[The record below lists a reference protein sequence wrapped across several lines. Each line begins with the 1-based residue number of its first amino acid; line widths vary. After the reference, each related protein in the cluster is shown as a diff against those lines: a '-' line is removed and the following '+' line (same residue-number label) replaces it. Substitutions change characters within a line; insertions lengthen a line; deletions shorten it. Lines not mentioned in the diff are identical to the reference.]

1 MNKPY
6 SFPYGK
12 TTQTAVLPAT
22 CLSNCPYRSLPFF
35 IKLLFTISSHS
46 IRRNSSFLVQKKNF
60 FHRRTFALSH
70 LSRLYLPKAIVNIL
84 PQNSFVNL
92 LLLLF
97 LLLLFIIFS
106 WNFYSKFLLFSLIHF
121 SFSCIFSSIFFVRKH
136 ILKFVVT
143 YLFYFLWKNVNF
155 CEICT
160 LLSLFIYISSIYFY
174 HFLTLIN
181 TFTHILPN
189 RL

>member
-1 MNKPY
+1 MTVSHCSSSSNLSVK
-6 SFPYGK
+6 
-12 TTQTAVLPAT
+12 LPV
-22 CLSNCPYRSLPFF
+22 SLPPFLYQIVIYDKF
-35 IKLLFTISSHS
+35 PFNKKKLLIFGTKKELLS
-46 IRRNSSFLVQKKNF
+46 QKN
-60 FHRRTFALSH
+60 FALSH
-70 LSRLYLPKAIVNIL
+70 LSRLYLSKAIVNIL

-106 WNFYSKFLLFSLIHF
+106 WNFYSKFLLFSLIYF

-136 ILKFVVT
+136 ISKFVVT
-143 YLFYFLWKNVNF
+143 YLFYLLRKNVNF